1 MTSKLP
7 IVSVFFEDD
16 LTLQILQALSV
27 DRLFDPESL
36 SEYLLILNSDTPE
49 KLKESFLNDSSR
61 YLSRELRSKLRFA
74 VWEDFF
80 EPHEKVGRYNQ
91 QALKLAVSSVISQD
105 DYLLLDAKNH
115 FVRESS
121 VVDFLIEGRRLTALS
136 PVSTYWKRFLEP
148 SFELLGID
156 PARAN
161 GRMMP
166 SITPY
171 VMNTRLTRDLVAMI
185 EARARSPLPIALN
198 ESGGATEFLLYYAY
212 LVQTENLDFY
222 FNGRLP
228 VNTLFTIWPQDEK
241 LIAEK
246 IEECRRGDV
255 PIFGLHRNRIPQLSV
270 ESRELLFSMWHEKL
284 LAPWEDA
291 SWFLG
296 P

>member
-185 EARARSPLPIALN
+185 EARARSPLPI
-198 ESGGATEFLLYYAY
+198 
-212 LVQTENLDFY
+212 D
-222 FNGRLP
+222 R
-228 VNTLFTIWPQDEK
+228 K
-241 LIAEK
+241 
-246 IEECRRGDV
+246 
-255 PIFGLHRNRIPQLSV
+255 SV
-270 ESRELLFSMWHEKL
+270 V
-284 LAPWEDA
+284 
-291 SWFLG
+291 
-296 P
+296 